1 MEGVALADD
10 HDIVIAGGT
19 LIDGTGAP
27 GARMEVCIDG
37 DKVTAL
43 QPPGEMAGSLV
54 LDASGCVVSPGFID
68 IHTHSD
74 LSLISCPRAESKIRQ
89 GVTTEVVGNCGTSA
103 APAVGPAR
111 AVIQEIADSYEVT
124 VDWSSLEEYF
134 LRLAKSQ
141 ISVNV
146 ASLVGAEIVRLAV
159 LGSDDVK
166 PSNEELVRMKEL
178 VTKGMRDGAYGLSSG
193 LIYAPGC
200 YASTEELV
208 ALAAEVAPFEGVYA
222 SHIRGEGRTLLSAVE
237 EAITVG
243 RKARV
248 RVQISH
254 HKAVGP
260 RNWGLVKESLRV
272 IEAARVEGVDVA
284 VDVYPYKASCTN
296 LYAVLPPWVQ
306 NGGRD
311 AILKRLK
318 EEDVRE
324 RIKREFKELNE
335 SWENTVAEDGWDN
348 IEVSGFKN
356 PANKS
361 LEHKRLSEIA
371 DLRGELPDDVVL
383 DLISEE
389 GFDLM
394 AVFHEIDADDV
405 AYVISHPLA
414 SIASDGEVGAAGGP
428 SGGTAVH
435 PRAFGTFPRAIR
447 EYALDGSVVS
457 LQEMIRKMTSMPA
470 ARIGIVD
477 RGVLAPGMKADV
489 TIFDPVTI
497 RDTATYERPSQYAH
511 GIVHVLVNGALT
523 IENAEHTGMLEG
535 RILRKPPPGSR

>member
-1 MEGVALADD
+1 M
-10 HDIVIAGGT
+10 
-19 LIDGTGAP
+19 
-27 GARMEVCIDG
+27 CIDG
-37 DKVTAL
+37 DTVTAL
-43 QPPGEMAGSLV
+43 QPPGKMTGSITI
-54 LDASGCVVSPGFID
+54 DASGRVVSPGFID

-103 APAVGPAR
+103 APAVGPAKS
-111 AVIQEIADSYEVT
+111 AIQDIADSYDVT
-124 VDWSSLEEYF
+124 VDWSRLEDYF
-134 LRLAKSQ
+134 LRLGRSRV
-141 ISVNV
+141 SVNV
-146 ASLVGAEIVRLAV
+146 ASLVGAEIVRMAV

-166 PSNEELVRMKEL
+166 PNNEELARMTEL
-178 VTKGMRDGAYGLSSG
+178 VTEAMLDGAYGLSSG

-208 ALAAEVAPFEGVYA
+208 ALATEAAPFEGVYA

-237 EAITVG
+237 EAITIG

-248 RVQISH
+248 SVQISH

-260 RNWGLVKESLRV
+260 RNCGLVRESLRM
-272 IEAARVEGVDVA
+272 IEAAREEGVDVA

-306 NGGRD
+306 DGGRD
-311 AILKRLK
+311 VILERLK
-318 EEDVRE
+318 EADVRE
-324 RIKREFKELNE
+324 RIKDEFREINT

-348 IEVSGFKN
+348 IEVSGFKS
-356 PANKS
+356 PDNKS

-371 DLRGELPDDVVL
+371 DIRGSLPDDVAL
-383 DLISEE
+383 ELISEE

-394 AVFHEIDADDV
+394 AVFHEINAEDV
-405 AYVISHPLA
+405 AHVISHPLA
-414 SIASDGEVGAAGGP
+414 SIASDGEVGAADGP
-428 SGGTAVH
+428 CGGTAAH

-447 EYALDGSVVS
+447 EYALDGGIVP

-470 ARIGIVD
+470 ARMGFVD

-489 TIFDPVTI
+489 TVFDPVTI
-497 RDTATYERPSQYAH
+497 RDTATYEKPDQYAE

-523 IENAEHTGMLEG
+523 IEDGEHTGMLEG
-535 RILRKPPPGSR
+535 RILRKALPSRR